1 MNSQI
6 EDIKSRLD
14 IISLVQSYVPSLKPA
29 GRNHFGLC
37 PFHGEKSPSF
47 SVNPELGIYKC
58 FGCGEGGDVI
68 SFIQKIEGLD
78 FREAL
83 QIAADKAGVELES
96 FSSPK
101 DQENKAYR
109 VRAAKAHNL
118 AAEYYHYLLTKHAG
132 GKPGLTYAV
141 EKRKLT
147 LEVISQYKL
156 GYAPQ
161 GYHNLESFLLKKGFN
176 RQELISF
183 GLLVEKNGRIY
194 DKFRHRL
201 MHPIYS
207 VKGEVIAFSGRA
219 ISAEDKGPKYLNSP
233 ETPLYQKRR
242 ELYGLF
248 QAKSAIRE
256 SKKVIVVE
264 GNLDIVSSAKVG
276 VGYIVCPLGTA
287 LTADQLKLLKR
298 YAKEILFCF
307 DADKAGQAAL
317 LRSLELAE
325 EAGLTALAL
334 DLGEYKDVDE
344 LVVAEPKSW
353 QGVVDGALPIP
364 KYAMQVIS
372 KSYDLSKELQ
382 KSAYTRLCLEF
393 IGGLRDKL
401 VQEQYLSELAMQ
413 VGIRLEVLASEM
425 AKMTVESKQAK
436 QKLRLQVKSVNK
448 VPAKEPVAT
457 ANITVATSQ
466 DTTDDGVIPAETASK
481 PNVNASLRTLL
492 NYLYPFRDI
501 LAQQKQDF
509 RGIYADK
516 LASGEVE
523 LLDLAL
529 GFNESTAKPD
539 GQSQTLLA
547 EIISQGGKV
556 DLTAAEAASALRR
569 MLVTYVL
576 KRLKQYLRYVRSKG
590 DLVQLTSYTQKIRAT
605 EKLV

>member
-1 MNSQI
+1 
-6 EDIKSRLD
+6 
-14 IISLVQSYVPSLKPA
+14 
-29 GRNHFGLC
+29 
-37 PFHGEKSPSF
+37 
-47 SVNPELGIYKC
+47 
-58 FGCGEGGDVI
+58 
-68 SFIQKIEGLD
+68 
-78 FREAL
+78 
-83 QIAADKAGVELES
+83 
-96 FSSPK
+96 
-101 DQENKAYR
+101 
-109 VRAAKAHNL
+109 
-118 AAEYYHYLLTKHAG
+118 
-132 GKPGLTYAV
+132 
-141 EKRKLT
+141 
-147 LEVISQYKL
+147 
-156 GYAPQ
+156 
-161 GYHNLESFLLKKGFN
+161 
-176 RQELISF
+176 
-183 GLLVEKNGRIY
+183 
-194 DKFRHRL
+194 

-353 QGVVDGALPIP
+353 QGVIDGALPIP

-590 DLVQLTSYTQKIRAT
+590 DLAQLTSYTQKIRAT

>member
-109 VRAAKAHNL
+109 VRATKAHNL

-298 YAKEILFCF
+298 YAKEVLFCF

-344 LVVAEPKSW
+344 LVVGKPESW
-353 QGVVDGALPIP
+353 QGVVEGALPIP

-425 AKMTVESKQAK
+425 SKIYTESKQVK
-436 QKLRLQVKSVNK
+436 QTQRLQVKSVNK
-448 VPAKEPVAT
+448 APATQPETTTVGVKPENDT
-457 ANITVATSQ
+457 SDDLIT
-466 DTTDDGVIPAETASK
+466 PAENVSK
-481 PNVNASLRTLL
+481 SLVNASLRTLL

-501 LAQQKQDF
+501 LAQQKQEF

-529 GFNESTAKPD
+529 GFNEVTALPD
-539 GQSQTLLA
+539 SQSQSLLA

-556 DLTAAEAASALRR
+556 DLTVAEAASALRR

-590 DLVQLTSYTQKIRAT
+590 DLAQLTSYTQMIRAT